1 MKNMELGEEAVTA
14 VDNTDDSTI
23 ADEMQSKA
31 MREVKATRHLY
42 ELELHST
49 MQVTNQ
55 ISVMRVQGGW
65 IYYKGDV
72 WSEFVPEKR

>member
-14 VDNTDDSTI
+14 VDNTDDSTA
-23 ADEMQSKA
+23 ADAQSKA